1 MAFLFGKKKGTH
13 REGTPTGATN
23 PATGTTPPSSQNN
36 SLSNL
41 PAGAGD
47 SGSPHIRSAAPTAG
61 LRTHQAQNS
70 DGATPSP
77 NQGRVLQ
84 KQQSP
89 PAQQISNNASLYPWS
104 QRRLTLNSSHPS
116 PFPRYG
122 HAANAVSSKDGDI
135 YIMGGLI
142 RSQNVRGDLWMI
154 EGNSERLESYPVMTT
169 SEGPGP
175 RVGHASLLVG
185 NAFIVFGGD
194 TKLDERDV
202 LDETLY
208 LLNTSTRQWSRAS
221 PHGHRPSGRYGHTLN
236 ILGSKLYIFGGQVDT
251 VFFNDLVAFDLNTLQ
266 HVGSKWEI
274 LVPGAE
280 GSTDV
285 PASRTNHTIVTW
297 KDKLFLFGGTNG
309 VEWFNDVW
317 SYDPQTNQWTQL
329 DCIGFIPSPRE
340 GHAAAL
346 VNDVMYIFGG
356 RSSDGLDLG
365 DLAAFRISSRRWYT
379 FQNMGPSPSPRSG
392 HTMTTVGTK
401 VVVLGGEPSVP
412 TRSQEELQLV
422 YVLDTAKIRYPS
434 DNPSHP
440 SPTDR
445 NRPGGQPRAQGMRNG
460 SLDGIAPDPRRPQK
474 PSPVQSAPIGPAPAG
489 GNPNPLVNN
498 NNTSGTGPGGSRL
511 PRASVAN
518 QPSGPPPTQQVVPPP
533 RANGAPPAAGS
544 RSKTPTGPAGPAVAR
559 GKENI
564 PPTETKENS
573 PVTANGPSNQAQVQR
588 KDSKDGG
595 PQQPPQVHQAPQR
608 PTIGVRAPED
618 QPRFDASTVSPATT
632 QPPPNS
638 LNAAASR
645 DLDTRPVVDS
655 QEVEKLKR
663 INDWYVSE
671 LALARRAGYTP
682 QTSHAALFEDRGRE
696 LLAEDDRP
704 FVEAMLAL
712 KGELSN
718 VQAELESQSALA
730 VKRMQDVE
738 RQRDIAVQE
747 AVYAK
752 AKLAALG
759 GPATPTPGS
768 DTASMDAEKMTDM
781 SRKLAASLSAQA
793 DLSAQTQALTQE
805 IAAEKKA
812 RHLADE
818 TASSAQRR
826 ITELDEYRNW
836 AASEIETL
844 RAETE
849 ATTNVKMLQIDQLE
863 LTARLEEVMAENK
876 NYQTSLEKLNQA
888 MQFTNQKSSTLER
901 QLEEERIVKESLE
914 RKLAQLR
921 SEYEEKTADLQSV
934 NQRLKDAEELMATYA
949 EEAKA
954 VNAVLIAGL
963 DKVAAREAPSMLA
976 SVTEERVRVLQEQVE
991 NTQVLLAKSKA
1002 QADETGEKLAE
1013 AMQRVAG
1020 LEFQQGQSSKDSIA
1034 LRRRMADVGDEAR
1047 RLKKENVE
1055 LLNRLNQR
1063 QLEVDAVTAKHNA
1076 LKEILHERSAQGGF
1090 DKRRSLTLQNS
1101 PESGTATP
1109 EQLNRLRELEA
1120 RLEDSLRAHRET
1132 KNTAEMQ
1139 AQEVEKHFREKLE
1152 QLENDYQSA
1161 VHYVKGTE
1169 KMLKR
1174 MKDELT
1180 KHKTAN
1186 ARLQIEL
1193 EEAQRKSGECE
1204 KGRESSSEADWEQE
1218 RELLNKEIDDL
1229 RTKVR
1234 ESAMALDKQIR
1245 ETKTQLDSLREERDR
1260 FKIQH
1265 SQLQLQVMDITQKH
1279 GETKAL
1285 VDKLESENAL
1295 LENRAQ
1301 SAEQK
1306 VSMLLDQVENSVD
1319 AYRRSTRFE
1328 NANGESGSARS
1339 SFYGPDNRT
1348 SVALDSLAT
1357 ELDALRNHWE
1367 STNKTYR
1374 LSNTF
1379 EFEKTPTTPQTD
1391 FSTNIAQ
1398 WRQKLA
1404 QEDEIASRS
1413 TNNSRQGMAA
1423 SGRGGVI

>member
-1 MAFLFGKKKGTH
+1 MKGKGLT
-13 REGTPTGATN
+13 RG
-23 PATGTTPPSSQNN
+23 
-36 SLSNL
+36 
-41 PAGAGD
+41 
-47 SGSPHIRSAAPTAG
+47 IR
-61 LRTHQAQNS
+61 
-70 DGATPSP
+70 
-77 NQGRVLQ
+77 
-84 KQQSP
+84 
-89 PAQQISNNASLYPWS
+89 
-104 QRRLTLNSSHPS
+104 
-116 PFPRYG
+116 
-122 HAANAVSSKDGDI
+122 
-135 YIMGGLI
+135 
-142 RSQNVRGDLWMI
+142 
-154 EGNSERLESYPVMTT
+154 
-169 SEGPGP
+169 
-175 RVGHASLLVG
+175 
-185 NAFIVFGGD
+185 
-194 TKLDERDV
+194 
-202 LDETLY
+202 
-208 LLNTSTRQWSRAS
+208 
-221 PHGHRPSGRYGHTLN
+221 
-236 ILGSKLYIFGGQVDT
+236 
-251 VFFNDLVAFDLNTLQ
+251 
-266 HVGSKWEI
+266 
-274 LVPGAE
+274 
-280 GSTDV
+280 
-285 PASRTNHTIVTW
+285 
-297 KDKLFLFGGTNG
+297 FGGTNG

-356 RSSDGLDLG
+356 RSSEGSDLG

-401 VVVLGGEPSVP
+401 VIVLGGEPSVP
-412 TRSQEELQLV
+412 ARSQEELQLV
-422 YVLDTAKIRYPS
+422 YVLETAKIRYPS

-445 NRPGGQPRAQGMRNG
+445 NQPGGQPRAQGMRNG
-460 SLDGIAPDPRRPQK
+460 SLDGIAPDPRRLQK
-474 PSPVQSAPIGPAPAG
+474 PGPIQNPAIGPGPAPAG
-489 GNPNPLVNN
+489 SNPLAS

-511 PRASVAN
+511 PRASVTN
-518 QPSGPPPTQQVVPPP
+518 QPSGPPPTQQVAPPP
-533 RANGAPPAAGS
+533 RANGAPPVAGS
-544 RSKTPTGPAGPAVAR
+544 RSKTPTGPGVAR
-559 GKENI
+559 GKENVS
-564 PPTETKENS
+564 PTQPKENS
-573 PVTANGPSNQAQVQR
+573 PVTVANGPTPQAQVQR

-595 PQQPPQVHQAPQR
+595 VTQERSRSRQHVQQQSFDSMNGPILEDPEPESPRNQQQPQQPPQLHQTSQR

-618 QPRFDASTVSPATT
+618 QPRFDASTASPKTT

-638 LNAAASR
+638 LNAAVSR
-645 DLDTRPVVDS
+645 DMDSRPVVDS

-696 LLAEDDRP
+696 LLVEDDRP

-718 VQAELESQSALA
+718 VQSELESQSALA

-738 RQRDIAVQE
+738 RQRDVAVQE

-759 GPATPTPGS
+759 GPVTPTPGS
-768 DTASMDAEKMTDM
+768 DSASMDAEKMTDM

-805 IAAEKKA
+805 IAAERKA

-844 RAETE
+844 RAELLDAGRAYRDE
-849 ATTNVKMLQIDQLE
+849 AALGQEAAANVKMLQIDQAE
-863 LTARLEEVMAENK
+863 LTARLEEVMEENK
-876 NYQTSLEKLNQA
+876 NYQTSLEKLNKA

-934 NQRLKDAEELMATYA
+934 NQRLKDAEELMGTYA

-954 VNAVLIAGL
+954 ANAVLIAGL
-963 DKVAAREAPSMLA
+963 DKVAARESPTMLA

-1109 EQLNRLRELEA
+1109 EQLNRLRELEV

-1169 KMLKR
+1169 KIMKR

-1180 KHKTAN
+1180 KHKTQN

-1193 EEAQRKSGECE
+1193 EEAQRKSGDRE
-1204 KGRESSSEADWEQE
+1204 KGRESSSETDWEQE

-1260 FKIQH
+1260 FKLQH
-1265 SQLQLQVMDITQKH
+1265 SQMQVQIIDITQQLS
-1279 GETKAL
+1279 ETKAL

-1295 LENRAQ
+1295 LESRAQ

-1379 EFEKTPTTPQTD
+1379 DFEKTPTTPQTE
-1391 FSTNIAQ
+1391 FSSNIAQ

-1404 QEDEIASRS
+1404 QEEEVASRS
-1413 TNNSRQGMAA
+1413 ANNSRQGMAA
-1423 SGRGGVI
+1423 STSPVKPAGDSRNGFHTPQPTAATVRAGGGVI

>member
-1 MAFLFGKKKGTH
+1 MKGKGLT
-13 REGTPTGATN
+13 RG
-23 PATGTTPPSSQNN
+23 
-36 SLSNL
+36 
-41 PAGAGD
+41 
-47 SGSPHIRSAAPTAG
+47 IR
-61 LRTHQAQNS
+61 
-70 DGATPSP
+70 
-77 NQGRVLQ
+77 
-84 KQQSP
+84 
-89 PAQQISNNASLYPWS
+89 
-104 QRRLTLNSSHPS
+104 
-116 PFPRYG
+116 
-122 HAANAVSSKDGDI
+122 
-135 YIMGGLI
+135 
-142 RSQNVRGDLWMI
+142 
-154 EGNSERLESYPVMTT
+154 
-169 SEGPGP
+169 
-175 RVGHASLLVG
+175 
-185 NAFIVFGGD
+185 
-194 TKLDERDV
+194 
-202 LDETLY
+202 
-208 LLNTSTRQWSRAS
+208 
-221 PHGHRPSGRYGHTLN
+221 
-236 ILGSKLYIFGGQVDT
+236 
-251 VFFNDLVAFDLNTLQ
+251 
-266 HVGSKWEI
+266 
-274 LVPGAE
+274 
-280 GSTDV
+280 
-285 PASRTNHTIVTW
+285 
-297 KDKLFLFGGTNG
+297 FGGTNG

-356 RSSDGLDLG
+356 RSSEGSDLG

-401 VVVLGGEPSVP
+401 VIVLGGEPSVP
-412 TRSQEELQLV
+412 ARSQEELQLV
-422 YVLDTAKIRYPS
+422 YVLETAKIRYPS

-460 SLDGIAPDPRRPQK
+460 SLDGIAPDPRRLQK
-474 PSPVQSAPIGPAPAG
+474 PGPIQNPAIGPGPAPAG
-489 GNPNPLVNN
+489 SNPLAS

-511 PRASVAN
+511 PRASVTN
-518 QPSGPPPTQQVVPPP
+518 QPSGPPPTQQVAPPP
-533 RANGAPPAAGS
+533 RANGTPPVAGS
-544 RSKTPTGPAGPAVAR
+544 RSKTPTGPGVAR
-559 GKENI
+559 GKENVS
-564 PPTETKENS
+564 PTQPKENS
-573 PVTANGPSNQAQVQR
+573 PVTVANGPTPQAQVQR

-595 PQQPPQVHQAPQR
+595 VTQERSRSRQHIQQQSFDSMNGPILEDPEPESPRNQQQPQQPPQLHQTPQR

-618 QPRFDASTVSPATT
+618 QPRFDASTASPETT

-638 LNAAASR
+638 LNAAVSR
-645 DLDTRPVVDS
+645 DMDSRPVVDS

-696 LLAEDDRP
+696 LLVEDDRP

-718 VQAELESQSALA
+718 VQSELESQSALA

-738 RQRDIAVQE
+738 RQRDVAVQE

-759 GPATPTPGS
+759 GPVTPTPGS
-768 DTASMDAEKMTDM
+768 DSASMDAEKMTDM

-805 IAAEKKA
+805 IAAERKA

-844 RAETE
+844 RAELLDAGRAYRDE
-849 ATTNVKMLQIDQLE
+849 AALGQEAAVNVKMLQIDQAE
-863 LTARLEEVMAENK
+863 LTARLEEVMEENK
-876 NYQTSLEKLNQA
+876 NYQTSLEKLNKA

-934 NQRLKDAEELMATYA
+934 NQRLKDAEELMGTYA

-954 VNAVLIAGL
+954 ANAVLIAGL
-963 DKVAAREAPSMLA
+963 DKVAARESPTML
-976 SVTEERVRVLQEQVE
+976 TEERVRVLQEQVE

-1013 AMQRVAG
+1013 AMQRIAG

-1180 KHKTAN
+1180 KHKTQN

-1193 EEAQRKSGECE
+1193 EEAQRKSGDRE
-1204 KGRESSSEADWEQE
+1204 KGRESSSETDWEQE

-1260 FKIQH
+1260 FKLQH
-1265 SQLQLQVMDITQKH
+1265 SQMQVQIMDITQQH
-1279 GETKAL
+1279 SETKAL

-1295 LENRAQ
+1295 LESRAQ

-1379 EFEKTPTTPQTD
+1379 DFEKTPTTPQTE
-1391 FSTNIAQ
+1391 FSSNIAQ

-1404 QEDEIASRS
+1404 QEEEVASRS
-1413 TNNSRQGMAA
+1413 ANNSRQGMAA
-1423 SGRGGVI
+1423 SASPVKPAGDSRNGFHTPQPTAATVRAGGGVI